1 MNRLRNCRCYLIG
14 AMDKIP
20 GGGVIWRRRIQE
32 DLRHFGIHWL
42 DPTNKP
48 CKMGVEDEAS
58 RELRHAK
65 KEQGDWQWVANQ
77 MYPIRQVDLRMVD
90 ISDFLIVFLDK
101 ANSGFGTICELTR
114 ANEQMKPI
122 LVMQECGKKFM
133 PDWIFGMGIPS
144 SMLFG
149 DWGDLYEY
157 LTCVNE
163 CTFIKTEKRWL
174 FFNWQG
180 TQKPGTSESAATF
193 DEGHHFNF
201 DRQGFYKD
209 ELGFPW
215 PENLMR

>member
-42 DPTNKP
+42 DTTNKP

-77 MYPIRQVDLRMVD
+77 MCPIRRVDLRMVD
-90 ISDFLIVFLDK
+90 
-101 ANSGFGTICELTR
+101 
-114 ANEQMKPI
+114 
-122 LVMQECGKKFM
+122 
-133 PDWIFGMGIPS
+133 
-144 SMLFG
+144 
-149 DWGDLYEY
+149 LYKY
-157 LTCVNE
+157 LTYVNE
-163 CTFIKTEKRWL
+163 RTSIKHERRCPV
-174 FFNWQG
+174 FNIKG
-180 TQKPGTSESAATF
+180 TQISRHPGTSESAATF
-193 DEGHHFNF
+193 DEGRHFNF
-201 DRQGFYKD
+201 DHQGFYKD